1 MKRLFL
7 LSLACAGSLCAVAA
21 PEKTP
26 AAAAEQSVQTRL
38 ATILQDMVKKNS
50 DDFYDAA
57 ALVYDATGDVTAFIR
72 MMSDMA
78 DKGNAAAKLW
88 KARHCYIK
96 AAAQRR
102 NSAEGLKLLEGAVA
116 SRYVPAMVEYAAKA
130 TLQTDDEKL
139 AKRGMSVL
147 MDACRQGSPKAR
159 ALYLTVSGR
168 IQNGGLTQP
177 EIVSELKKKN
187 FYLEEMIASLQV
199 EQESGVVWLERAA
212 EHGSSFAPFILSQ
225 AVTDA
230 AKSSQYLQLAV
241 ERHEPAA
248 LGHVGMQTTMAEMV
262 QNGGESAE
270 RMAQGMRSLG
280 IAAMLNTPAAVQM
293 LAFLYAN
300 GQGTDIPRERIAELF
315 RLAHECGEP
324 NGTAGLGYC
333 KVLGAGC
340 PQDVQGGIALME
352 QARDKGSNW
361 VNQALAS
368 LYFNGDGVKADMRK
382 AIDAFS
388 EDHLNG
394 NRHAYAMMA
403 VLTALG
409 NDSAKPDPRSARV
422 YLNMAI
428 SGGDV
433 QAQQLY
439 DVFLK
444 EGKWR
449 FMDDL
454 TR

>member
-7 LSLACAGSLCAVAA
+7 LSLACAGGLCSAAA
-21 PEKTP
+21 PVKAP

-38 ATILQDMVKKNS
+38 SAVLQDMVKKNS

-57 ALVYDATGDVTAFIR
+57 VLVYDATGDVTSFFR
-72 MMSDMA
+72 MMSELA
-78 DKGNAAAKLW
+78 DKGNPAAMLW

-102 NSAEGLKLLEGAVA
+102 ECTEGLRLLEKAVA

-130 TLQTDDEKL
+130 TLQTKDEKQ
-139 AKRGMSVL
+139 AKKGMSVL
-147 MDACRQGSPKAR
+147 MDACRQGSFKAR

-199 EQESGVVWLERAA
+199 EQESGVVWLERAT

-230 AKSSQYLQLAV
+230 EKSRKYLQMAV
-241 ERHEPAA
+241 DRHEPAA
-248 LGHVGMQTTMAEMV
+248 LGHVGMQATTAEMV
-262 QNGGESAE
+262 QNGGESAQ
-270 RMAQGMRSLG
+270 RMAQGLRTLS

-300 GQGTDIPRERIAELF
+300 GQGGDIPRERIVELF

-340 PQDVQGGIALME
+340 PQDVQGGVALME

-388 EDHLNG
+388 EDYLNG

-409 NDSAKPDPRSARV
+409 NASAKPDSRAARV

-428 SGGDV
+428 GGGDI

-439 DVFLK
+439 DVFVK